1 MYITEILLSLILLV
15 LILIFLIVYSNR
27 INTTKFSEIHHN
39 VTEVRISLGK
49 IEDLIQNLSWDLNN
63 ESRPTFDG
71 DDLYKIRIDVSDI
84 KDEIEKIHKKEIEG
98 LNSHLFSIEKRL
110 GEIDGQLTD
119 MRLNMNRGDDDSYI
133 PPKV

>member
-27 INTTKFSEIHHN
+27 TNITEFSEIHHN
-39 VTEVRISLGK
+39 VNEVRISLGK
-49 IEDLIQNLSWDLNN
+49 LEDLIENSNLNN

-84 KDEIEKIHKKEIEG
+84 KDKIEEIHKNEIEG
-98 LNSHLFSIEKRL
+98 LKSYLFNIEKEL
-110 GEIDGQLTD
+110 GEIEGQLSD
-119 MRLNMNRGDDDSYI
+119 MRLNMNRGDDNSWDDL
-133 PPKV
+133 PEV

>member
-27 INTTKFSEIHHN
+27 INTTEFSEIHHN
-39 VTEVRISLGK
+39 VNEVRISLGK
-49 IEDLIQNLSWDLNN
+49 LEDLIENLNLNN
-63 ESRPTFDG
+63 ESHPTFNEDE
-71 DDLYKIRIDVSDI
+71 LLKIRIDVSDI

-119 MRLNMNRGDDDSYI
+119 MRLNMNRGDDDSWI
-133 PPKV
+133 PPEV